1 MTIKKTIAIASAKG
15 GVGKST
21 VCSFL
26 ATVLSKDSKVGI
38 LDADIY
44 GPNQDILFDINDK
57 NIEVDKKNTD
67 RPYIPKKVDNISLN
81 SLGFLLDKNAAIW
94 RGPMLSSA
102 INQIYEKTNW
112 DELDFLLIDMPPGT
126 GDAYLTVCQKI
137 VPDFVILVSTI
148 SKLSIADLRRSEHVF
163 ASLNTKVLGIIL
175 NNIHQSDDFQSFNL
189 ETENTVLDRLEY
201 DKKFIDSTYPFD
213 DLKLDPLFLNTIRKS
228 KSMNRFLLILLLSFP
243 IFGEE
248 INDPFEDL
256 NRDIFIFNEKLD
268 EKLLKPAALTYR
280 KVTPQFARTG
290 VTNFFNNLEEIDTTI
305 NQVLQG
311 EIKYAFNDAGRFVI
325 NSTIGLFGLIDVASK
340 MGLEK
345 HEEDFGQTL
354 GVWGFDSGPYIM
366 IPFLGPSN
374 PRDLLS
380 RPISSFLSGTFAME
394 DNDVK
399 ITLVGIDALETRER
413 LLDAETLIIGDKYI
427 FVKDAYIQSREYE
440 INNGSTEDD
449 EFLDDMEDIFGDD

>member
-1 MTIKKTIAIASAKG
+1 M
-15 GVGKST
+15 
-21 VCSFL
+21 
-26 ATVLSKDSKVGI
+26 
-38 LDADIY
+38 
-44 GPNQDILFDINDK
+44 
-57 NIEVDKKNTD
+57 
-67 RPYIPKKVDNISLN
+67 
-81 SLGFLLDKNAAIW
+81 
-94 RGPMLSSA
+94 
-102 INQIYEKTNW
+102 
-112 DELDFLLIDMPPGT
+112 
-126 GDAYLTVCQKI
+126 
-137 VPDFVILVSTI
+137 
-148 SKLSIADLRRSEHVF
+148 H
-163 ASLNTKVLGIIL
+163 
-175 NNIHQSDDFQSFNL
+175 
-189 ETENTVLDRLEY
+189 
-201 DKKFIDSTYPFD
+201 
-213 DLKLDPLFLNTIRKS
+213 
-228 KSMNRFLLILLLSFP
+228 RFLLILLLSFP

-311 EIKYAFNDAGRFVI
+311 EIKYAFNDASRFVI
-325 NSTIGLFGLIDVASK
+325 NSTIGLLGLIDVASK
-340 MGLEK
+340 MGLER

-354 GVWGFDSGPYIM
+354 GVWGFNSGPYIM

-399 ITLVGIDALETRER
+399 LTLIGIDALETRER

>member
-1 MTIKKTIAIASAKG
+1 
-15 GVGKST
+15 
-21 VCSFL
+21 
-26 ATVLSKDSKVGI
+26 
-38 LDADIY
+38 
-44 GPNQDILFDINDK
+44 
-57 NIEVDKKNTD
+57 
-67 RPYIPKKVDNISLN
+67 
-81 SLGFLLDKNAAIW
+81 
-94 RGPMLSSA
+94 
-102 INQIYEKTNW
+102 
-112 DELDFLLIDMPPGT
+112 
-126 GDAYLTVCQKI
+126 
-137 VPDFVILVSTI
+137 
-148 SKLSIADLRRSEHVF
+148 
-163 ASLNTKVLGIIL
+163 
-175 NNIHQSDDFQSFNL
+175 
-189 ETENTVLDRLEY
+189 
-201 DKKFIDSTYPFD
+201 
-213 DLKLDPLFLNTIRKS
+213 
-228 KSMNRFLLILLLSFP
+228 MNRFLVILLLSFP

>member
-1 MTIKKTIAIASAKG
+1 M
-15 GVGKST
+15 
-21 VCSFL
+21 
-26 ATVLSKDSKVGI
+26 
-38 LDADIY
+38 
-44 GPNQDILFDINDK
+44 
-57 NIEVDKKNTD
+57 
-67 RPYIPKKVDNISLN
+67 
-81 SLGFLLDKNAAIW
+81 
-94 RGPMLSSA
+94 
-102 INQIYEKTNW
+102 
-112 DELDFLLIDMPPGT
+112 
-126 GDAYLTVCQKI
+126 
-137 VPDFVILVSTI
+137 
-148 SKLSIADLRRSEHVF
+148 H
-163 ASLNTKVLGIIL
+163 
-175 NNIHQSDDFQSFNL
+175 
-189 ETENTVLDRLEY
+189 
-201 DKKFIDSTYPFD
+201 
-213 DLKLDPLFLNTIRKS
+213 
-228 KSMNRFLLILLLSFP
+228 RFLLILLLSFP

-311 EIKYAFNDAGRFVI
+311 EIKYAFNDVGRFVI

-449 EFLDDMEDIFGDD
+449 EFLDDMDDIFGDD

>member
-1 MTIKKTIAIASAKG
+1 M
-15 GVGKST
+15 
-21 VCSFL
+21 
-26 ATVLSKDSKVGI
+26 
-38 LDADIY
+38 
-44 GPNQDILFDINDK
+44 
-57 NIEVDKKNTD
+57 
-67 RPYIPKKVDNISLN
+67 
-81 SLGFLLDKNAAIW
+81 
-94 RGPMLSSA
+94 
-102 INQIYEKTNW
+102 
-112 DELDFLLIDMPPGT
+112 
-126 GDAYLTVCQKI
+126 
-137 VPDFVILVSTI
+137 
-148 SKLSIADLRRSEHVF
+148 H
-163 ASLNTKVLGIIL
+163 
-175 NNIHQSDDFQSFNL
+175 
-189 ETENTVLDRLEY
+189 
-201 DKKFIDSTYPFD
+201 
-213 DLKLDPLFLNTIRKS
+213 
-228 KSMNRFLLILLLSFP
+228 RFLLILLLSFP

-268 EKLLKPAALTYR
+268 EKLLKPAALAYR

-354 GVWGFDSGPYIM
+354 GVWGFNSGPYIM

>member
-1 MTIKKTIAIASAKG
+1 
-15 GVGKST
+15 
-21 VCSFL
+21 
-26 ATVLSKDSKVGI
+26 
-38 LDADIY
+38 
-44 GPNQDILFDINDK
+44 
-57 NIEVDKKNTD
+57 
-67 RPYIPKKVDNISLN
+67 
-81 SLGFLLDKNAAIW
+81 
-94 RGPMLSSA
+94 
-102 INQIYEKTNW
+102 
-112 DELDFLLIDMPPGT
+112 
-126 GDAYLTVCQKI
+126 
-137 VPDFVILVSTI
+137 
-148 SKLSIADLRRSEHVF
+148 
-163 ASLNTKVLGIIL
+163 
-175 NNIHQSDDFQSFNL
+175 
-189 ETENTVLDRLEY
+189 
-201 DKKFIDSTYPFD
+201 
-213 DLKLDPLFLNTIRKS
+213 
-228 KSMNRFLLILLLSFP
+228 MNRFLLILLLSFP

-325 NSTIGLFGLIDVASK
+325 NTTIGLFGLIDVASK
-340 MGLEK
+340 MGLER

-374 PRDLLS
+374 PRDLMS

-427 FVKDAYIQSREYE
+427 FVKDAYVQSREYE

-449 EFLDDMEDIFGDD
+449 EFLDDMEDIFGDN

>member
-1 MTIKKTIAIASAKG
+1 
-15 GVGKST
+15 
-21 VCSFL
+21 
-26 ATVLSKDSKVGI
+26 
-38 LDADIY
+38 
-44 GPNQDILFDINDK
+44 
-57 NIEVDKKNTD
+57 
-67 RPYIPKKVDNISLN
+67 
-81 SLGFLLDKNAAIW
+81 
-94 RGPMLSSA
+94 
-102 INQIYEKTNW
+102 
-112 DELDFLLIDMPPGT
+112 
-126 GDAYLTVCQKI
+126 
-137 VPDFVILVSTI
+137 
-148 SKLSIADLRRSEHVF
+148 
-163 ASLNTKVLGIIL
+163 
-175 NNIHQSDDFQSFNL
+175 
-189 ETENTVLDRLEY
+189 
-201 DKKFIDSTYPFD
+201 
-213 DLKLDPLFLNTIRKS
+213 
-228 KSMNRFLLILLLSFP
+228 MNRFLLILLLSFP

-248 INDPFEDL
+248 IDDPFEDL

-311 EIKYAFNDAGRFVI
+311 EIKYAFNDASRFVI
-325 NSTIGLFGLIDVASK
+325 NSTIGLLGLIDVASK
-340 MGLEK
+340 MGLER

-354 GVWGFDSGPYIM
+354 GVWGFNSGPYIM

-399 ITLVGIDALETRER
+399 LTLIGIDALETRER

-427 FVKDAYIQSREYE
+427 FVKDAYVQSREYE

-449 EFLDDMEDIFGDD
+449 EFLDDMEDIFEDN

>member
-1 MTIKKTIAIASAKG
+1 
-15 GVGKST
+15 
-21 VCSFL
+21 
-26 ATVLSKDSKVGI
+26 
-38 LDADIY
+38 
-44 GPNQDILFDINDK
+44 
-57 NIEVDKKNTD
+57 
-67 RPYIPKKVDNISLN
+67 
-81 SLGFLLDKNAAIW
+81 
-94 RGPMLSSA
+94 
-102 INQIYEKTNW
+102 
-112 DELDFLLIDMPPGT
+112 
-126 GDAYLTVCQKI
+126 
-137 VPDFVILVSTI
+137 
-148 SKLSIADLRRSEHVF
+148 
-163 ASLNTKVLGIIL
+163 
-175 NNIHQSDDFQSFNL
+175 
-189 ETENTVLDRLEY
+189 
-201 DKKFIDSTYPFD
+201 
-213 DLKLDPLFLNTIRKS
+213 
-228 KSMNRFLLILLLSFP
+228 MNRFLLILLLSFP

-248 INDPFEDL
+248 INDPFEEL

-340 MGLEK
+340 MGLER

-399 ITLVGIDALETRER
+399 LTLVGIDALETRER

-427 FVKDAYIQSREYE
+427 FIKDAYVQSREYE

-449 EFLDDMEDIFGDD
+449 EFLDDMDDIFGDN

>member
-1 MTIKKTIAIASAKG
+1 
-15 GVGKST
+15 
-21 VCSFL
+21 
-26 ATVLSKDSKVGI
+26 
-38 LDADIY
+38 
-44 GPNQDILFDINDK
+44 
-57 NIEVDKKNTD
+57 
-67 RPYIPKKVDNISLN
+67 
-81 SLGFLLDKNAAIW
+81 
-94 RGPMLSSA
+94 
-102 INQIYEKTNW
+102 
-112 DELDFLLIDMPPGT
+112 
-126 GDAYLTVCQKI
+126 
-137 VPDFVILVSTI
+137 
-148 SKLSIADLRRSEHVF
+148 
-163 ASLNTKVLGIIL
+163 
-175 NNIHQSDDFQSFNL
+175 
-189 ETENTVLDRLEY
+189 
-201 DKKFIDSTYPFD
+201 
-213 DLKLDPLFLNTIRKS
+213 
-228 KSMNRFLLILLLSFP
+228 MNRFLLILLLSFP

-311 EIKYAFNDAGRFVI
+311 EIKYAFNDASRFVI
-325 NSTIGLFGLIDVASK
+325 NSTIGLLGLIDVASK
-340 MGLEK
+340 MGLER

-354 GVWGFDSGPYIM
+354 GVWGFNSGPYIM

-399 ITLVGIDALETRER
+399 LTLIGIDALETRER

-427 FVKDAYIQSREYE
+427 FVKDAYVQSREYE

-449 EFLDDMEDIFGDD
+449 EFLDDMDDIFGDD

>member
-1 MTIKKTIAIASAKG
+1 M
-15 GVGKST
+15 
-21 VCSFL
+21 
-26 ATVLSKDSKVGI
+26 
-38 LDADIY
+38 
-44 GPNQDILFDINDK
+44 
-57 NIEVDKKNTD
+57 
-67 RPYIPKKVDNISLN
+67 
-81 SLGFLLDKNAAIW
+81 
-94 RGPMLSSA
+94 
-102 INQIYEKTNW
+102 
-112 DELDFLLIDMPPGT
+112 
-126 GDAYLTVCQKI
+126 
-137 VPDFVILVSTI
+137 
-148 SKLSIADLRRSEHVF
+148 H
-163 ASLNTKVLGIIL
+163 
-175 NNIHQSDDFQSFNL
+175 
-189 ETENTVLDRLEY
+189 
-201 DKKFIDSTYPFD
+201 
-213 DLKLDPLFLNTIRKS
+213 
-228 KSMNRFLLILLLSFP
+228 RFLLILLLSFP

-311 EIKYAFNDAGRFVI
+311 EIKYVFNDASRFVI
-325 NSTIGLFGLIDVASK
+325 NSTIGLLGLIDVASK
-340 MGLEK
+340 MGLER

-399 ITLVGIDALETRER
+399 ITLVGIDALE
-413 LLDAETLIIGDKYI
+413 LSLIHI
-427 FVKDAYIQSREYE
+427 
-440 INNGSTEDD
+440 
-449 EFLDDMEDIFGDD
+449 

>member
-1 MTIKKTIAIASAKG
+1 M
-15 GVGKST
+15 
-21 VCSFL
+21 
-26 ATVLSKDSKVGI
+26 
-38 LDADIY
+38 
-44 GPNQDILFDINDK
+44 
-57 NIEVDKKNTD
+57 
-67 RPYIPKKVDNISLN
+67 
-81 SLGFLLDKNAAIW
+81 
-94 RGPMLSSA
+94 
-102 INQIYEKTNW
+102 
-112 DELDFLLIDMPPGT
+112 
-126 GDAYLTVCQKI
+126 
-137 VPDFVILVSTI
+137 
-148 SKLSIADLRRSEHVF
+148 H
-163 ASLNTKVLGIIL
+163 
-175 NNIHQSDDFQSFNL
+175 
-189 ETENTVLDRLEY
+189 
-201 DKKFIDSTYPFD
+201 
-213 DLKLDPLFLNTIRKS
+213 
-228 KSMNRFLLILLLSFP
+228 RFLLILLLSFP

-311 EIKYAFNDAGRFVI
+311 EIKHAFNDAGRFVI

>member
-1 MTIKKTIAIASAKG
+1 
-15 GVGKST
+15 
-21 VCSFL
+21 
-26 ATVLSKDSKVGI
+26 
-38 LDADIY
+38 
-44 GPNQDILFDINDK
+44 
-57 NIEVDKKNTD
+57 
-67 RPYIPKKVDNISLN
+67 
-81 SLGFLLDKNAAIW
+81 
-94 RGPMLSSA
+94 
-102 INQIYEKTNW
+102 
-112 DELDFLLIDMPPGT
+112 
-126 GDAYLTVCQKI
+126 
-137 VPDFVILVSTI
+137 
-148 SKLSIADLRRSEHVF
+148 
-163 ASLNTKVLGIIL
+163 
-175 NNIHQSDDFQSFNL
+175 
-189 ETENTVLDRLEY
+189 
-201 DKKFIDSTYPFD
+201 
-213 DLKLDPLFLNTIRKS
+213 
-228 KSMNRFLLILLLSFP
+228 MNRFLLILLLSFP

-354 GVWGFDSGPYIM
+354 CVWGFDSGPYIM

-449 EFLDDMEDIFGDD
+449 EFLDDMDDIFGDD

>member
-1 MTIKKTIAIASAKG
+1 
-15 GVGKST
+15 
-21 VCSFL
+21 
-26 ATVLSKDSKVGI
+26 
-38 LDADIY
+38 
-44 GPNQDILFDINDK
+44 
-57 NIEVDKKNTD
+57 
-67 RPYIPKKVDNISLN
+67 
-81 SLGFLLDKNAAIW
+81 
-94 RGPMLSSA
+94 
-102 INQIYEKTNW
+102 
-112 DELDFLLIDMPPGT
+112 
-126 GDAYLTVCQKI
+126 
-137 VPDFVILVSTI
+137 
-148 SKLSIADLRRSEHVF
+148 
-163 ASLNTKVLGIIL
+163 
-175 NNIHQSDDFQSFNL
+175 
-189 ETENTVLDRLEY
+189 
-201 DKKFIDSTYPFD
+201 
-213 DLKLDPLFLNTIRKS
+213 
-228 KSMNRFLLILLLSFP
+228 MNRFLLVLLLSFP

-256 NRDIFIFNEKLD
+256 NRDIFFFNEKLD

-311 EIKYAFNDAGRFVI
+311 EIKYAFNDASRFVI
-325 NSTIGLFGLIDVASK
+325 NSTIGLLGLIDVASK
-340 MGLEK
+340 MGLER

-354 GVWGFDSGPYIM
+354 GVWGFNSGPYIM

-427 FVKDAYIQSREYE
+427 FVKDAYVQSREYE

-449 EFLDDMEDIFGDD
+449 EFLDDMEDIFGDN

>member
-1 MTIKKTIAIASAKG
+1 MHK
-15 GVGKST
+15 
-21 VCSFL
+21 
-26 ATVLSKDSKVGI
+26 
-38 LDADIY
+38 
-44 GPNQDILFDINDK
+44 
-57 NIEVDKKNTD
+57 
-67 RPYIPKKVDNISLN
+67 
-81 SLGFLLDKNAAIW
+81 
-94 RGPMLSSA
+94 
-102 INQIYEKTNW
+102 
-112 DELDFLLIDMPPGT
+112 
-126 GDAYLTVCQKI
+126 
-137 VPDFVILVSTI
+137 
-148 SKLSIADLRRSEHVF
+148 
-163 ASLNTKVLGIIL
+163 
-175 NNIHQSDDFQSFNL
+175 
-189 ETENTVLDRLEY
+189 
-201 DKKFIDSTYPFD
+201 
-213 DLKLDPLFLNTIRKS
+213 
-228 KSMNRFLLILLLSFP
+228 FLLILLLSFP

-449 EFLDDMEDIFGDD
+449 EFLDDMDDIFGDD

>member
-1 MTIKKTIAIASAKG
+1 
-15 GVGKST
+15 
-21 VCSFL
+21 
-26 ATVLSKDSKVGI
+26 
-38 LDADIY
+38 
-44 GPNQDILFDINDK
+44 
-57 NIEVDKKNTD
+57 
-67 RPYIPKKVDNISLN
+67 
-81 SLGFLLDKNAAIW
+81 
-94 RGPMLSSA
+94 
-102 INQIYEKTNW
+102 
-112 DELDFLLIDMPPGT
+112 
-126 GDAYLTVCQKI
+126 
-137 VPDFVILVSTI
+137 
-148 SKLSIADLRRSEHVF
+148 
-163 ASLNTKVLGIIL
+163 
-175 NNIHQSDDFQSFNL
+175 
-189 ETENTVLDRLEY
+189 
-201 DKKFIDSTYPFD
+201 
-213 DLKLDPLFLNTIRKS
+213 
-228 KSMNRFLLILLLSFP
+228 MNRFLLILILSFP

-248 INDPFEDL
+248 IDDPFEDL

-399 ITLVGIDALETRER
+399 LTLLGIDALETRER

>member
-1 MTIKKTIAIASAKG
+1 
-15 GVGKST
+15 
-21 VCSFL
+21 
-26 ATVLSKDSKVGI
+26 
-38 LDADIY
+38 
-44 GPNQDILFDINDK
+44 
-57 NIEVDKKNTD
+57 
-67 RPYIPKKVDNISLN
+67 
-81 SLGFLLDKNAAIW
+81 
-94 RGPMLSSA
+94 
-102 INQIYEKTNW
+102 
-112 DELDFLLIDMPPGT
+112 
-126 GDAYLTVCQKI
+126 
-137 VPDFVILVSTI
+137 
-148 SKLSIADLRRSEHVF
+148 
-163 ASLNTKVLGIIL
+163 
-175 NNIHQSDDFQSFNL
+175 
-189 ETENTVLDRLEY
+189 
-201 DKKFIDSTYPFD
+201 
-213 DLKLDPLFLNTIRKS
+213 
-228 KSMNRFLLILLLSFP
+228 MNRFLLILLLSFP

-268 EKLLKPAALTYR
+268 EKLLKPAAITYR

-305 NQVLQG
+305 NQILQG

-340 MGLEK
+340 MGLER

>member
-1 MTIKKTIAIASAKG
+1 
-15 GVGKST
+15 
-21 VCSFL
+21 
-26 ATVLSKDSKVGI
+26 
-38 LDADIY
+38 
-44 GPNQDILFDINDK
+44 
-57 NIEVDKKNTD
+57 
-67 RPYIPKKVDNISLN
+67 
-81 SLGFLLDKNAAIW
+81 
-94 RGPMLSSA
+94 
-102 INQIYEKTNW
+102 
-112 DELDFLLIDMPPGT
+112 
-126 GDAYLTVCQKI
+126 
-137 VPDFVILVSTI
+137 
-148 SKLSIADLRRSEHVF
+148 
-163 ASLNTKVLGIIL
+163 
-175 NNIHQSDDFQSFNL
+175 
-189 ETENTVLDRLEY
+189 
-201 DKKFIDSTYPFD
+201 
-213 DLKLDPLFLNTIRKS
+213 
-228 KSMNRFLLILLLSFP
+228 MNRFLLILLLSFP

-248 INDPFEDL
+248 INDPFEEL

>member
-1 MTIKKTIAIASAKG
+1 M
-15 GVGKST
+15 
-21 VCSFL
+21 
-26 ATVLSKDSKVGI
+26 
-38 LDADIY
+38 
-44 GPNQDILFDINDK
+44 
-57 NIEVDKKNTD
+57 
-67 RPYIPKKVDNISLN
+67 
-81 SLGFLLDKNAAIW
+81 
-94 RGPMLSSA
+94 
-102 INQIYEKTNW
+102 
-112 DELDFLLIDMPPGT
+112 
-126 GDAYLTVCQKI
+126 
-137 VPDFVILVSTI
+137 
-148 SKLSIADLRRSEHVF
+148 H
-163 ASLNTKVLGIIL
+163 
-175 NNIHQSDDFQSFNL
+175 
-189 ETENTVLDRLEY
+189 
-201 DKKFIDSTYPFD
+201 
-213 DLKLDPLFLNTIRKS
+213 
-228 KSMNRFLLILLLSFP
+228 RFLLILLLSFP

-325 NSTIGLFGLIDVASK
+325 NSTIGLFVLIDVASK

>member
-1 MTIKKTIAIASAKG
+1 M
-15 GVGKST
+15 
-21 VCSFL
+21 
-26 ATVLSKDSKVGI
+26 
-38 LDADIY
+38 
-44 GPNQDILFDINDK
+44 
-57 NIEVDKKNTD
+57 
-67 RPYIPKKVDNISLN
+67 
-81 SLGFLLDKNAAIW
+81 
-94 RGPMLSSA
+94 
-102 INQIYEKTNW
+102 
-112 DELDFLLIDMPPGT
+112 
-126 GDAYLTVCQKI
+126 
-137 VPDFVILVSTI
+137 
-148 SKLSIADLRRSEHVF
+148 H
-163 ASLNTKVLGIIL
+163 
-175 NNIHQSDDFQSFNL
+175 
-189 ETENTVLDRLEY
+189 
-201 DKKFIDSTYPFD
+201 
-213 DLKLDPLFLNTIRKS
+213 
-228 KSMNRFLLILLLSFP
+228 RFLLILLLSFP

-340 MGLEK
+340 MGLER

-366 IPFLGPSN
+366 IPFIGPSN

-427 FVKDAYIQSREYE
+427 FVKDAYVQSREYE

-449 EFLDDMEDIFGDD
+449 EFLDDMEDIFGDN

>member
-1 MTIKKTIAIASAKG
+1 
-15 GVGKST
+15 
-21 VCSFL
+21 
-26 ATVLSKDSKVGI
+26 
-38 LDADIY
+38 
-44 GPNQDILFDINDK
+44 
-57 NIEVDKKNTD
+57 
-67 RPYIPKKVDNISLN
+67 
-81 SLGFLLDKNAAIW
+81 
-94 RGPMLSSA
+94 
-102 INQIYEKTNW
+102 
-112 DELDFLLIDMPPGT
+112 
-126 GDAYLTVCQKI
+126 
-137 VPDFVILVSTI
+137 
-148 SKLSIADLRRSEHVF
+148 
-163 ASLNTKVLGIIL
+163 
-175 NNIHQSDDFQSFNL
+175 
-189 ETENTVLDRLEY
+189 
-201 DKKFIDSTYPFD
+201 
-213 DLKLDPLFLNTIRKS
+213 
-228 KSMNRFLLILLLSFP
+228 MNRFLLVLLLSFP

-268 EKLLKPAALTYR
+268 EKLLKPAAITYR

-305 NQVLQG
+305 NQILQG

-325 NSTIGLFGLIDVASK
+325 NSTVGLFGLIDVASK
-340 MGLEK
+340 MGLER

-427 FVKDAYIQSREYE
+427 FVKDAYVQSREYE

-449 EFLDDMEDIFGDD
+449 EFLDDMEDIFGDN

>member
-1 MTIKKTIAIASAKG
+1 M
-15 GVGKST
+15 
-21 VCSFL
+21 
-26 ATVLSKDSKVGI
+26 
-38 LDADIY
+38 
-44 GPNQDILFDINDK
+44 
-57 NIEVDKKNTD
+57 
-67 RPYIPKKVDNISLN
+67 
-81 SLGFLLDKNAAIW
+81 
-94 RGPMLSSA
+94 
-102 INQIYEKTNW
+102 
-112 DELDFLLIDMPPGT
+112 
-126 GDAYLTVCQKI
+126 
-137 VPDFVILVSTI
+137 
-148 SKLSIADLRRSEHVF
+148 H
-163 ASLNTKVLGIIL
+163 
-175 NNIHQSDDFQSFNL
+175 
-189 ETENTVLDRLEY
+189 
-201 DKKFIDSTYPFD
+201 
-213 DLKLDPLFLNTIRKS
+213 
-228 KSMNRFLLILLLSFP
+228 RFLLILLLSFP

-380 RPISSFLSGTFAME
+380 RPISSFLSGTFAMK

-399 ITLVGIDALETRER
+399 ITLLGIDALETRER

>member
-1 MTIKKTIAIASAKG
+1 MI
-15 GVGKST
+15 
-21 VCSFL
+21 
-26 ATVLSKDSKVGI
+26 
-38 LDADIY
+38 
-44 GPNQDILFDINDK
+44 
-57 NIEVDKKNTD
+57 
-67 RPYIPKKVDNISLN
+67 
-81 SLGFLLDKNAAIW
+81 
-94 RGPMLSSA
+94 
-102 INQIYEKTNW
+102 
-112 DELDFLLIDMPPGT
+112 
-126 GDAYLTVCQKI
+126 
-137 VPDFVILVSTI
+137 
-148 SKLSIADLRRSEHVF
+148 
-163 ASLNTKVLGIIL
+163 
-175 NNIHQSDDFQSFNL
+175 
-189 ETENTVLDRLEY
+189 
-201 DKKFIDSTYPFD
+201 
-213 DLKLDPLFLNTIRKS
+213 
-228 KSMNRFLLILLLSFP
+228 RFLFVFLFSLPVFS
-243 IFGEE
+243 EE

-340 MGLEK
+340 MGLER

-394 DNDVK
+394 DDDVK

-427 FVKDAYIQSREYE
+427 FVKDAYVQSREYE

-449 EFLDDMEDIFGDD
+449 EFLDDMEDIFGDN

>member
-1 MTIKKTIAIASAKG
+1 
-15 GVGKST
+15 
-21 VCSFL
+21 
-26 ATVLSKDSKVGI
+26 
-38 LDADIY
+38 
-44 GPNQDILFDINDK
+44 
-57 NIEVDKKNTD
+57 
-67 RPYIPKKVDNISLN
+67 
-81 SLGFLLDKNAAIW
+81 
-94 RGPMLSSA
+94 
-102 INQIYEKTNW
+102 
-112 DELDFLLIDMPPGT
+112 
-126 GDAYLTVCQKI
+126 
-137 VPDFVILVSTI
+137 
-148 SKLSIADLRRSEHVF
+148 
-163 ASLNTKVLGIIL
+163 
-175 NNIHQSDDFQSFNL
+175 
-189 ETENTVLDRLEY
+189 
-201 DKKFIDSTYPFD
+201 
-213 DLKLDPLFLNTIRKS
+213 
-228 KSMNRFLLILLLSFP
+228 MNRFLLVLLLSFP

-268 EKLLKPAALTYR
+268 EKLLKPAAITYR

-305 NQVLQG
+305 NQILQG

-340 MGLEK
+340 MGLER

-427 FVKDAYIQSREYE
+427 FVKDAYVQSREYE

-449 EFLDDMEDIFGDD
+449 EFLDDMDDIFGDN

>member
-1 MTIKKTIAIASAKG
+1 MI
-15 GVGKST
+15 
-21 VCSFL
+21 
-26 ATVLSKDSKVGI
+26 
-38 LDADIY
+38 
-44 GPNQDILFDINDK
+44 
-57 NIEVDKKNTD
+57 
-67 RPYIPKKVDNISLN
+67 
-81 SLGFLLDKNAAIW
+81 
-94 RGPMLSSA
+94 
-102 INQIYEKTNW
+102 
-112 DELDFLLIDMPPGT
+112 
-126 GDAYLTVCQKI
+126 
-137 VPDFVILVSTI
+137 
-148 SKLSIADLRRSEHVF
+148 
-163 ASLNTKVLGIIL
+163 
-175 NNIHQSDDFQSFNL
+175 
-189 ETENTVLDRLEY
+189 
-201 DKKFIDSTYPFD
+201 
-213 DLKLDPLFLNTIRKS
+213 
-228 KSMNRFLLILLLSFP
+228 RFLLVLLFSYP
-243 IFGEE
+243 VIGEE
-248 INDPFEDL
+248 ISDPFEDL

-268 EKLLKPAALTYR
+268 EKILKPAALTYR

-340 MGLEK
+340 MGLER

-354 GVWGFDSGPYIM
+354 GVWGVDSGPYIM

-427 FVKDAYIQSREYE
+427 FVKDAYVQSREYE

-449 EFLDDMEDIFGDD
+449 EFLDDMEDIFGDN

>member
-1 MTIKKTIAIASAKG
+1 
-15 GVGKST
+15 
-21 VCSFL
+21 
-26 ATVLSKDSKVGI
+26 
-38 LDADIY
+38 
-44 GPNQDILFDINDK
+44 
-57 NIEVDKKNTD
+57 
-67 RPYIPKKVDNISLN
+67 
-81 SLGFLLDKNAAIW
+81 
-94 RGPMLSSA
+94 
-102 INQIYEKTNW
+102 
-112 DELDFLLIDMPPGT
+112 
-126 GDAYLTVCQKI
+126 
-137 VPDFVILVSTI
+137 
-148 SKLSIADLRRSEHVF
+148 
-163 ASLNTKVLGIIL
+163 
-175 NNIHQSDDFQSFNL
+175 
-189 ETENTVLDRLEY
+189 
-201 DKKFIDSTYPFD
+201 
-213 DLKLDPLFLNTIRKS
+213 
-228 KSMNRFLLILLLSFP
+228 MNRFLLILLLSFP

-311 EIKYAFNDAGRFVI
+311 EIKYAFNDASRFVI

-340 MGLEK
+340 IGLER

-354 GVWGFDSGPYIM
+354 GVWGFNSGTYIM

-374 PRDLLS
+374 TRDLLS

-399 ITLVGIDALETRER
+399 LTLVGIDALETRER

>member
-1 MTIKKTIAIASAKG
+1 
-15 GVGKST
+15 
-21 VCSFL
+21 
-26 ATVLSKDSKVGI
+26 
-38 LDADIY
+38 
-44 GPNQDILFDINDK
+44 
-57 NIEVDKKNTD
+57 
-67 RPYIPKKVDNISLN
+67 
-81 SLGFLLDKNAAIW
+81 
-94 RGPMLSSA
+94 
-102 INQIYEKTNW
+102 
-112 DELDFLLIDMPPGT
+112 
-126 GDAYLTVCQKI
+126 
-137 VPDFVILVSTI
+137 
-148 SKLSIADLRRSEHVF
+148 
-163 ASLNTKVLGIIL
+163 
-175 NNIHQSDDFQSFNL
+175 
-189 ETENTVLDRLEY
+189 
-201 DKKFIDSTYPFD
+201 
-213 DLKLDPLFLNTIRKS
+213 
-228 KSMNRFLLILLLSFP
+228 MNRFLLILLLSFP

-311 EIKYAFNDAGRFVI
+311 EIKFAFNDAGRFVI
-325 NSTIGLFGLIDVASK
+325 NTTIGLFGLIDVASK

-399 ITLVGIDALETRER
+399 ITLLGIDALETRER

>member
-1 MTIKKTIAIASAKG
+1 M
-15 GVGKST
+15 
-21 VCSFL
+21 
-26 ATVLSKDSKVGI
+26 
-38 LDADIY
+38 
-44 GPNQDILFDINDK
+44 
-57 NIEVDKKNTD
+57 
-67 RPYIPKKVDNISLN
+67 
-81 SLGFLLDKNAAIW
+81 
-94 RGPMLSSA
+94 
-102 INQIYEKTNW
+102 
-112 DELDFLLIDMPPGT
+112 
-126 GDAYLTVCQKI
+126 
-137 VPDFVILVSTI
+137 
-148 SKLSIADLRRSEHVF
+148 H
-163 ASLNTKVLGIIL
+163 
-175 NNIHQSDDFQSFNL
+175 
-189 ETENTVLDRLEY
+189 
-201 DKKFIDSTYPFD
+201 
-213 DLKLDPLFLNTIRKS
+213 
-228 KSMNRFLLILLLSFP
+228 RFLLILLLSFP

-311 EIKYAFNDAGRFVI
+311 EIKYAFNDASRFVI
-325 NSTIGLFGLIDVASK
+325 NSTIGLLGLIDVASK

>member
-1 MTIKKTIAIASAKG
+1 
-15 GVGKST
+15 
-21 VCSFL
+21 
-26 ATVLSKDSKVGI
+26 
-38 LDADIY
+38 
-44 GPNQDILFDINDK
+44 
-57 NIEVDKKNTD
+57 
-67 RPYIPKKVDNISLN
+67 
-81 SLGFLLDKNAAIW
+81 
-94 RGPMLSSA
+94 
-102 INQIYEKTNW
+102 
-112 DELDFLLIDMPPGT
+112 
-126 GDAYLTVCQKI
+126 
-137 VPDFVILVSTI
+137 
-148 SKLSIADLRRSEHVF
+148 
-163 ASLNTKVLGIIL
+163 
-175 NNIHQSDDFQSFNL
+175 
-189 ETENTVLDRLEY
+189 
-201 DKKFIDSTYPFD
+201 
-213 DLKLDPLFLNTIRKS
+213 
-228 KSMNRFLLILLLSFP
+228 MNRFLLILLLSFP

-311 EIKYAFNDAGRFVI
+311 EIKYAFNDGSRFVI
-325 NSTIGLFGLIDVASK
+325 NSTIGLLGLIDVASK
-340 MGLEK
+340 MGLER

-354 GVWGFDSGPYIM
+354 GVWGFNSGPYIM

-399 ITLVGIDALETRER
+399 LTLIGIDALETRER

-427 FVKDAYIQSREYE
+427 FVKDAYVQSREYE
-440 INNGSTEDD
+440 INNGSTEND
-449 EFLDDMEDIFGDD
+449 EFLDDMDDIFGDN

>member
-1 MTIKKTIAIASAKG
+1 M
-15 GVGKST
+15 
-21 VCSFL
+21 
-26 ATVLSKDSKVGI
+26 
-38 LDADIY
+38 
-44 GPNQDILFDINDK
+44 
-57 NIEVDKKNTD
+57 
-67 RPYIPKKVDNISLN
+67 
-81 SLGFLLDKNAAIW
+81 
-94 RGPMLSSA
+94 
-102 INQIYEKTNW
+102 
-112 DELDFLLIDMPPGT
+112 
-126 GDAYLTVCQKI
+126 
-137 VPDFVILVSTI
+137 
-148 SKLSIADLRRSEHVF
+148 H
-163 ASLNTKVLGIIL
+163 
-175 NNIHQSDDFQSFNL
+175 
-189 ETENTVLDRLEY
+189 
-201 DKKFIDSTYPFD
+201 
-213 DLKLDPLFLNTIRKS
+213 
-228 KSMNRFLLILLLSFP
+228 RFLLILLLSFP

-399 ITLVGIDALETRER
+399 ITLIGIDALETRER

-449 EFLDDMEDIFGDD
+449 GFLDDMEDIFGDN

>member
-1 MTIKKTIAIASAKG
+1 M
-15 GVGKST
+15 
-21 VCSFL
+21 
-26 ATVLSKDSKVGI
+26 
-38 LDADIY
+38 
-44 GPNQDILFDINDK
+44 
-57 NIEVDKKNTD
+57 
-67 RPYIPKKVDNISLN
+67 
-81 SLGFLLDKNAAIW
+81 
-94 RGPMLSSA
+94 
-102 INQIYEKTNW
+102 
-112 DELDFLLIDMPPGT
+112 
-126 GDAYLTVCQKI
+126 
-137 VPDFVILVSTI
+137 
-148 SKLSIADLRRSEHVF
+148 H
-163 ASLNTKVLGIIL
+163 
-175 NNIHQSDDFQSFNL
+175 
-189 ETENTVLDRLEY
+189 
-201 DKKFIDSTYPFD
+201 
-213 DLKLDPLFLNTIRKS
+213 
-228 KSMNRFLLILLLSFP
+228 RFLLILLLSFP

-427 FVKDAYIQSREYE
+427 FVKDAYVQSREYE

-449 EFLDDMEDIFGDD
+449 EFLDDMEDIFEDN